1 MQKGWYDRR
10 MRQVR
15 DLANGR
21 FRIVLE
27 LEVRRLACRRCG
39 AVKRE
44 RLDFL
49 ADNAHFTKRFAFYVG
64 RRCRQA
70 SIRDIAK
77 ELKLDWDTVKT
88 LEMQYMRAQLERAGM
103 PAPPVIGID
112 EIAVRKGHR
121 YRIVV
126 SDLVRKRPI
135 WFGGTDRSE
144 ASMAAFYDWLGPRK
158 SGKIKLAVMDMWKP
172 FRTVAQ
178 ARAPQAA
185 ILFDKFHIIRHLGEA
200 LDRVRKSEY
209 ARLSGKGRRYIKGQ
223 KYTLLSRRE
232 NLTLEGRQALKT
244 LLRANKRLN
253 TAYVLKESFGQ
264 LWSYQHEGWARRFF
278 DNWRAALKWQRLKPY
293 EKFAAMI
300 DRHWDG
306 IAAYCKPENKV
317 SLGFVEGLN
326 NKIRVLQRRAYGL
339 RDEEY
344 LRLKVLTCM
353 LPPI

>member
-1 MQKGWYDRR
+1 MGWYDRR
-10 MRQVR
+10 LRQVR
-15 DLANGR
+15 DLASAG

-27 LEVRRLACRRCG
+27 LEVRRVDCRNCG
-39 AVKRE
+39 KVKRE

-64 RRCRQA
+64 RRCQQA
-70 SIRDIAK
+70 SIRDVAK
-77 ELKLDWDTVKT
+77 DLKLDWDTVKT
-88 LEMQYMRAQLERAGM
+88 LEMQYMQAQLKRAGT
-103 PAPPVIGID
+103 PAPQAIGID
-112 EIAVRKGHR
+112 EIAVRKGHS

-144 ASMAAFYDWLGPRK
+144 ASMAAFYDWLGLKKSRK
-158 SGKIKLAVMDMWKP
+158 IRLAVMDMWKP
-172 FRTVAQ
+172 FRTVTM

-185 ILFDKFHIIRHLGEA
+185 ILFDKFHIMRHLGEA
-200 LDRVRKSEY
+200 LDAVRKREY
-209 ARLSGKGRRYIKGQ
+209 ARLSGKNRRYIKGQ

-232 NLTLEGRQALKT
+232 NLTLAGRQALKT

-253 TAYVLKESFGQ
+253 TAYLLKESFAQ
-264 LWSYQHEGWARRFF
+264 LWSYEREGFARRFF
-278 DNWRAALKWQRLKPY
+278 ENWRAALKWQRLQPY

-339 RDEEY
+339 RDQEY

-353 LPPI
+353 LPPL